1 MADPSD
7 LHVVPQVKAEHN
19 EKATIFFYD
28 QYPGGIGLSKKIYE
42 EMPSVL
48 KEAKKMVKNCACEYG
63 CPSCIGTESHSNNS
77 KRDVIRILS
86 LLEENNFSI

>member
-1 MADPSD
+1 MADPQD

-42 EMPSVL
+42 EMPAVL
-48 KEAKKMVKNCACEYG
+48 KEAKKWWEIVPVNTAVL
-63 CPSCIGTESHSNNS
+63 PA
-77 KRDVIRILS
+77 
-86 LLEENNFSI
+86 

>member
-1 MADPSD
+1 MADPQD

-42 EMPSVL
+42 EMPAVL
-48 KEAKKMVKNCACEYG
+48 KEAKKMVGNCSCEYG
-63 CPSCIGTESHSNNS
+63 CPSCIGTESHAHNS
-77 KRDVIRILS
+77 KRDVMKILS
-86 LLEENNFSI
+86 LLENSEISI